1 MSTGRTARTGWI
13 GFWVAALTL
22 VAATTALACT
32 DQAVIGT
39 PGVGPNG
46 EPGLQPQSGPPGTVV
61 LIEGRKFYDRMVEIH
76 WHSVQGPLLTTTHG
90 PEFATEITAPDRAA
104 GAYTIVALV
113 RDDNGNVDA
122 VARAPFRL
130 TADGGAQA
138 DDEPAAPS
146 DAGSDTV
153 HTAGDTADGGTAD
166 AGSDAPEAD
175 QQAAPPADGA
185 GSAARE
191 RVASEPAAASDGE
204 LLTAGA
210 GLLGGGMVLLLGV
223 AGALV
228 VRHQRR
234 THAGPGG

>member
-1 MSTGRTARTGWI
+1 MRTGRTARTGWI

-61 LIEGRKFYDRMVEIH
+61 LIEGRKFYDRMVEIR
-76 WHSVQGPLLTTTHG
+76 WHSAQGPLLTTTHG

-130 TADGGAQA
+130 TADRGAQA
-138 DDEPAAPS
+138 DDEPDAPP
-146 DAGSDTV
+146 DAGSDTAD
-153 HTAGDTADGGTAD
+153 AGDTADG
-166 AGSDAPEAD
+166 GSDAPEAD
-175 QQAAPPADGA
+175 QQAPPPTAPTDGA

-191 RVASEPAAASDGE
+191 RVASEPAATSDGE
-204 LLTAGA
+204 MLTAGA

-234 THAGPGG
+234 TDAGPGG